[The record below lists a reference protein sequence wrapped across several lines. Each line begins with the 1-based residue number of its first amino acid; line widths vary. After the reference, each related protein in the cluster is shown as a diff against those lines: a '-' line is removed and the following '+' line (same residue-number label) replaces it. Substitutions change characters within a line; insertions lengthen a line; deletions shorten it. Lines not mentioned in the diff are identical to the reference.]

1 MCAQSL
7 RVQAHM
13 MSARTAQLASTCAWI
28 PAAGN
33 HGSALAIMSVAS
45 GSGGAS
51 FSCYSYPMCQ
61 FKCPTVA
68 LALSLN
74 HLQLLHGSDP
84 SFCIQCGIG
93 GCSYTGKSFSSLYSH
108 ISTLELSKN
117 EPVTLSRKGN
127 KPLRSNC
134 TPVLHRLSM
143 HCWVWYI

>member
-1 MCAQSL
+1 MNARLNVRGKSACVCAQSL

-13 MSARTAQLASTCAWI
+13 MSARTAQLASTCARI

-74 HLQLLHGSDP
+74 HLQLLTQAFAFSAVLVVAPTLVNLFLLSTHTYRLWNYPKTSP
-84 SFCIQCGIG
+84 SHSAGRG
-93 GCSYTGKSFSSLYSH
+93 TNH
-108 ISTLELSKN
+108 
-117 EPVTLSRKGN
+117 
-127 KPLRSNC
+127 
-134 TPVLHRLSM
+134 
-143 HCWVWYI
+143 